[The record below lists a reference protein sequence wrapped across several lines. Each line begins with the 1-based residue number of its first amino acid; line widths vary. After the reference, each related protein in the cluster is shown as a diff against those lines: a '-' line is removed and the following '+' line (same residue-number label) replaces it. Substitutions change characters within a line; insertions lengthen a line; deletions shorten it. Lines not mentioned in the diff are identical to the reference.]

1 MKNQTFKKSALALA
15 VGTAMVAPA
24 AMADISITGSVRAGV
39 VADDSSVQDFA
50 LRSVGSRFIM
60 SASEDIGG
68 GLTGIGR
75 IEVGINPDSTSG
87 GGRTTTGRDAG
98 FDRTRQIWGGLKGG
112 FGTVKIGAQYSAFYD
127 TVTSKGDIAWWG
139 SCFIEFECAREPTV
153 LKYSGGVGGFGFT
166 ASVQGVEASN
176 DNNQSDEELDE
187 IEAGV
192 SYQFGPAKIGAA
204 IALDEDFNGDQG
216 TLIGLSATG
225 SFSGVGLSLVLQS
238 ADEDF
243 ANDTDDNTV
252 VTVTGT
258 FAGFYALFT
267 SLDTSGPTPTNFTL
281 GYQWNIAKK
290 TLMYFEFQ
298 QLDADDGSDEN
309 TILRAVLKRDFTL
322 TGG

>member
-1 MKNQTFKKSALALA
+1 MKKQTFKKSALALA

-50 LRSVGSRFIM
+50 IRSVGSRFIM

-98 FDRTRQIWGGLKGG
+98 FDRTRQIWGGVKGG
-112 FGTVKIGAQYSAFYD
+112 FGTVKIGAQYSSFYD
-127 TVTSKGDIAWWG
+127 TVTGKGDIAWWG

-153 LKYSGGVGGFGFT
+153 LKYSGGTGGFGFT
-166 ASVQGVEASN
+166 ASVQGVEAGN
-176 DNNQSDEELDE
+176 DNNQSDESIDE

-192 SYQFGPAKIGAA
+192 SFKFGPASVGAA
-204 IALDEDFNGDQG
+204 IAIDEDFDGDQG

-252 VTVTGT
+252 VTLTGSY
-258 FAGFYALFT
+258 AGFYGLIT
-267 SLDTSGPTPTNFTL
+267 SRDTSDDTLTNLTL

-298 QLDADDGSDEN
+298 TLGSDDADDN
-309 TILRAVLKRDFTL
+309 QILRAVLKRDFTL
-322 TGG
+322 VGS